1 MMYSFKGLEIKG
13 YRNELVPNTLLWQE
27 RQARQVAIMLPG
39 IGYTCQMPLL
49 YYASQSM
56 LALGMD
62 VLWVEYNYLRRADY
76 RMLSGAEQNEWHFT
90 DVTAACRIALA
101 QRSYLGVTLIGKSM
115 GTRAM
120 AHLIANEA
128 GFADCRDVWLTPVLR
143 DPKVREQIKS
153 RRHALVVIGTAD
165 PYYDSGYL
173 AGLRANTQSEVMAVE
188 GADHSMEIQGDVGSS
203 LMILEKVTRAIQ
215 GFVSSSPAK

>member
-1 MMYSFKGLEIKG
+1 MYSFKALEIKG
-13 YRNELVPNTLLWQE
+13 YRNEPVPNTLLWQE
-27 RQARQVAIMLPG
+27 KQARQVGIVLPG

-62 VLWVEYNYLRRADY
+62 VLWVEYNYLRRPDY
-76 RMLSGAEQNEWHFT
+76 RMLSGAEQNERLFT
-90 DVTAACRIALA
+90 DVTGACRIALA

-120 AHLIANEA
+120 AHLIAMEA

-143 DPKVREQIKS
+143 DSKVREQIS
-153 RRHALVVIGTAD
+153 RRRHALVVIGTAD
-165 PYYDSGYL
+165 PYYDPGFL
-173 AGLRANTQSEVMAVE
+173 AGLRANTRREVVAVE
-188 GADHSMEIQGDVGSS
+188 GADHSLEIQGDVGSS
-203 LMILEKVTRAIQ
+203 LIILDQVTRAIQ
-215 GFVSSSPAK
+215 EFVSSSPPK